1 MTFLNANMAKL
12 TMLNVS
18 GTQNMACTTAWLTM
32 YLTASGPADKQKSV
46 TSESLESLNSKQIS
60 KTQITTDS

>member
-1 MTFLNANMAKL
+1 MTFLNVNMAKL
-12 TMLNVS
+12 TMFNVS
-18 GTQNMACTTAWLTM
+18 GTQNMACTTAWFTM

-46 TSESLESLNSKQIS
+46 TSESLESLNSKQRS

>member
-18 GTQNMACTTAWLTM
+18 GTQNMACTTAWFTM

-46 TSESLESLNSKQIS
+46 TSERLESLNSKQRS